1 MIKIDFLTSGSEVEI
16 PEEANLLRTSIR
28 YQGGIPF
35 KCGAGACGTCKC
47 RVDRGIEN
55 TDKIKPREHN
65 HITEEEFAQGYR
77 LACQTFVKKGEIA
90 VSWIPL
96 DKRTPK
102 RVTPVFRPR
111 QTKAT
116 IE

>member
-1 MIKIDFLTSGSEVEI
+1 MIKIEFITSGAEVEI

-47 RVDRGIEN
+47 RIERGLEN

-65 HITEEEFAQGYR
+65 HITEEEFAEGYR
-77 LACQTFVKKGEIA
+77 LACQTFVRRGEVA

-96 DKRTPK
+96 DQ
-102 RVTPVFRPR
+102 RVKKHIVPVLRP
-111 QTKAT
+111 QTEKVNA
-116 IE
+116 E